1 MKVKHSKREESNP
14 SRGGSDSPG
23 RLDEHQAKYD
33 SEPSKDCSKR
43 ARSSTNN
50 EARTLK
56 NKGFS
61 EAENMVNNTIEGKDL
76 SNDKEGPF
84 SALEVVWAK
93 FSGSPPWPA
102 LVLPAEPAAKEGKRS
117 KVHVQACNS
126 IDILGMSPNHAWSF
140 ETCLNFL
147 FTGAQFL

>member
-14 SRGGSDSPG
+14 SSGGSDSPG

-61 EAENMVNNTIEGKDL
+61 KAENKGVDMVKNTIEGEDL
-76 SNDKEGPF
+76 SNGKEGPF
-84 SALEVVWAK
+84 PALEVVWAK
-93 FSGSPPWPA
+93 LSGYPPWPA
-102 LVLPAEPAAKEGKRS
+102 LVLPAEPAEGKRGGG
-117 KVHVQACNS
+117 KVHVQGCNS
-126 IDILGMSPNHAWSF
+126 VD
-140 ETCLNFL
+140 NFWPR
-147 FTGAQFL
+147 T